1 MKRNL
6 TEIQQRMIV
15 ILKKDSRKSISD
27 LSNELGI
34 SRITAKKALDN
45 LITEKKIKNFTVT
58 VDDDLRDMLLVH
70 VNDLNGVPLN
80 RIVEYFEL
88 IDQTFMLVMNYEDLL
103 DLENLPIL
111 DVKVVRT
118 RVLGD
123 NPGRLVHLHCD
134 YCGHDITG
142 KPITVEVSGKTYY
155 ACCPT
160 CERDLRKRREILSNA

>member
-6 TEIQQRMIV
+6 TEIEQRMIV

-27 LSNELGI
+27 LSKELGI
-34 SRITAKKALDN
+34 SRITAKKAMDN
-45 LITEKKIKNFTVT
+45 LIAEKKIKSFTVT
-58 VDDDLRDMLLVH
+58 VDDDLRDMVLVH
-70 VNDLNGVPLN
+70 VNDLTGVPLN

-88 IDQTFMLVMNYEDLL
+88 IDQTFMLVMYYEDLL
-103 DLENLPIL
+103 DVENLPIL
-111 DVKVVRT
+111 DVKVVRG

-123 NPGRLVHLHCD
+123 NPGRLAHLHCD
-134 YCGHDITG
+134 YCGNDITG
-142 KPITVEVSGKTYY
+142 KPIIVEVGGRTYY

>member
-70 VNDLNGVPLN
+70 VNDLKGVPLN

-118 RVLGD
+118 RVLG
-123 NPGRLVHLHCD
+123 
-134 YCGHDITG
+134 IT
-142 KPITVEVSGKTYY
+142 PE
-155 ACCPT
+155 
-160 CERDLRKRREILSNA
+160 D